1 MRKLNG
7 KSITSP
13 TSPTELDV
21 EYSSDR
27 RIGRGRRLH
36 VCIVGELTTT
46 GPQSALLLLQ
56 LHK

>member
-1 MRKLNG
+1 MG
-7 KSITSP
+7 KVLPAP

-21 EYSSDR
+21 EYSSER

-56 LHK
+56 LLK